1 MAFEKK
7 MMEFLYKKYFEIA
20 QQNVLHELNL
30 VAEQFK
36 NAELQEKIDEL
47 NKKLENYSKKKKK
60 EEPQLDGETF

>member
-1 MAFEKK
+1 MSFEKK

-36 NAELQEKIDEL
+36 NAELQEKINEL
-47 NKKLENYSKKKKK
+47 NKKLETYSKRKKKDD
-60 EEPQLDGETF
+60 PQLDGETF

>member
-60 EEPQLDGETF
+60 EEPQLDGDTF

>member
-36 NAELQEKIDEL
+36 NAELQQKIDEL

>member
-36 NAELQEKIDEL
+36 NLELQEKIDEL
-47 NKKLENYSKKKKK
+47 NKKLETYSKRKKK

>member
-36 NAELQEKIDEL
+36 SAELQEKIDEL